1 MRSQRRDCD
10 RALYPRRHHHPH
22 YFTFGD
28 RTVTDTPKLSEDS
41 PETHRPQTMVGASI
55 RALGARSASTMTVR
69 ESFAATIMAGLALS
83 GQVRRDEGRAQAAVE
98 LADALIAALD
108 ASAP

>member
-1 MRSQRRDCD
+1 M
-10 RALYPRRHHHPH
+10 
-22 YFTFGD
+22 
-28 RTVTDTPKLSEDS
+28 TDTPKLSGDS

-55 RALGARSASTMTVR
+55 RALGCRPASTMTVR

-108 ASAP
+108 ESSP